1 MFLSILGKKRALIA
15 FPYSIGPK
23 GRIKRPA
30 GTRSQL
36 QNGAVQRGIGA
47 QPQQAKK
54 TSGLTA
60 GCPFFAS
67 VLTLA
72 LLAAFVPNSAQKWLY
87 REKYYTESAEGRQM
101 AQGVRL

>member
-1 MFLSILGKKRALIA
+1 MFRSSSVGQ
-15 FPYSIGPK
+15 
-23 GRIKRPA
+23 RPTSSVPP

-72 LLAAFVPNSAQKWLY
+72 LLATIIPNSVQTQLY